1 MALDELTEPPTIVVL
16 RGTSDDL
23 AVWRGELDM
32 LYEPRRLVLAVPAAA
47 TDLPAALADKR
58 PQPGTVA
65 YVCRGTT
72 CSAPL
77 ASLGELVRA
86 LKSGSI

>member
-1 MALDELTEPPTIVVL
+1 M
-16 RGTSDDL
+16 
-23 AVWRGELDM
+23 
-32 LYEPRRLVLAVPAAA
+32 PRN
-47 TDLPAALADKR
+47 LPAALADKR

-77 ASLGELVRA
+77 ATLGELVRT
-86 LKSGSI
+86 LKSGQA